1 MKGIRNIALI
11 VLGLLIGFSLK
22 SFGIEM
28 TLLVFAP
35 LFLLWFTFW
44 DDKKFRQSE
53 RRRHYP
59 YSASSGSK
67 TYHYE

>member
-11 VLGLLIGFSLK
+11 ILGLLMGFVANN
-22 SFGIEM
+22 FGIEM

-53 RRRHYP
+53 RQRHYH
-59 YSASSGSK
+59 YSTHNNSEF
-67 TYHYE
+67 YHYE